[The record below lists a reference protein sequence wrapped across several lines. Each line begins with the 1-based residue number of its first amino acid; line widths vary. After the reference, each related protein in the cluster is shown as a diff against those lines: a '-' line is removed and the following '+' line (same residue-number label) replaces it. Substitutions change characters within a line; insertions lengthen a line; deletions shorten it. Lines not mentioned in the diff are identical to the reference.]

1 MIRDNMVT
9 EGTSSNFV
17 IVKDEVLWT
26 YPVCNLILKG
36 VTRTRVLEEI
46 VPDLELSV
54 LENAFTVDF
63 AKGADEAFLTGTTT
77 EIMPVVSISGKQI
90 ADGKVGPIT
99 RKIQKGYKDLIAKEC
114 GLA

>member
-1 MIRDNMVT
+1 MFDFCL
-9 EGTSSNFV
+9 SF
-17 IVKDEVLWT
+17 
-26 YPVCNLILKG
+26 
-36 VTRTRVLEEI
+36 LEK
-46 VPDLELSV
+46 
-54 LENAFTVDF
+54 AFTDDA

>member
-1 MIRDNMVT
+1 M
-9 EGTSSNFV
+9 
-17 IVKDEVLWT
+17 
-26 YPVCNLILKG
+26 KG

-46 VPDLELSV
+46 VPDLGLSV
-54 LENAFTVDF
+54 LEKAFTVEF

-77 EIMPVVSISGKQI
+77 EIMPVVSISGKPV